1 MKLHFI
7 GTAHTDM
14 YGKERLRRAL
24 DIERPDALA
33 IESSQELSDY
43 IKSSEYKHSQFKF
56 LKKLKRYGASRDYF
70 QIMQR
75 KFFELDNYEI
85 FIPQEYSKIH
95 TIPLFPVDDP
105 KHVGFVKKSF
115 SEERDGITRK
125 DVQEQNSLCSFLYFQ
140 NSYEQMQRAMASG
153 PGDETDLV
161 CVNLKFLNLSE
172 RETIAAGN
180 IRTLLCSGSYENVVV
195 VYGSGHTLRD
205 TYGFTLFSKLKDL
218 EPTRKLLCD
227 Y

>member
-1 MKLHFI
+1 M
-7 GTAHTDM
+7 D
-14 YGKERLRRAL
+14 R
-24 DIERPDALA
+24 
-33 IESSQELSDY
+33 
-43 IKSSEYKHSQFKF
+43 
-56 LKKLKRYGASRDYF
+56 
-70 QIMQR
+70 
-75 KFFELDNYEI
+75 
-85 FIPQEYSKIH
+85 
-95 TIPLFPVDDP
+95 
-105 KHVGFVKKSF
+105 
-115 SEERDGITRK
+115 ITRK

>member
-85 FIPQEYSKIH
+85 FIP
-95 TIPLFPVDDP
+95 
-105 KHVGFVKKSF
+105 
-115 SEERDGITRK
+115 
-125 DVQEQNSLCSFLYFQ
+125 
-140 NSYEQMQRAMASG
+140 
-153 PGDETDLV
+153 
-161 CVNLKFLNLSE
+161 
-172 RETIAAGN
+172 
-180 IRTLLCSGSYENVVV
+180 
-195 VYGSGHTLRD
+195 
-205 TYGFTLFSKLKDL
+205 
-218 EPTRKLLCD
+218 
-227 Y
+227 